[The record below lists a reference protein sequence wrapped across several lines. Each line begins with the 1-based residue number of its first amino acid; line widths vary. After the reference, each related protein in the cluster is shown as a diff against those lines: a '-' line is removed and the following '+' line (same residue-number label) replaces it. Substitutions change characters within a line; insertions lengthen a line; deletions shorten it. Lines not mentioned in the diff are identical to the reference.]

1 MFIRLGNGAMG
12 RVFSSSSCKQDS
24 PFKKTKVKVN
34 EMKKIECIVRPSK
47 LEAIQN
53 SVRGYGV
60 KGMTL
65 TNVLGCGSQK
75 GRTEF
80 YRGYSITNNF
90 FIKTKLELIVPDEIV
105 NYVVDAI
112 NKEARTG
119 EIGDGKIIITNIENA
134 IRIRQPV

>member
-1 MFIRLGNGAMG
+1 MTPWVEFFRLLLASRIRH
-12 RVFSSSSCKQDS
+12 F
-24 PFKKTKVKVN
+24 KTKVKVN

-119 EIGDGKIIITNIENA
+119 EIGDGIIIITNIENA